1 MSDFKSRNCIYDES
15 QNQLVFSDSD
25 ESIRDDSNVNNG
37 NENMVDG
44 DESIRNKINVGIN
57 GFGRIGKCT
66 ILQLLENP
74 DFNIKVI
81 NTSLNLSSIQRY
93 LNRDS
98 NHGTRNYKVNI
109 LFNSIISIN
118 NHQIKIINQRD
129 PNKIDWDRMGV
140 KYLFETTGVFLT
152 YEDLCQHNA
161 PHVIL
166 SSPPKKSSSE
176 LEIPMFCYGVNHQR
190 YCYQKIISVASCTTN
205 CLAPFLD
212 VADKISKIKE
222 GSFITVHAAT
232 SSQNVT
238 DSGHDNKRTN
248 RSIFNNIIPHTTG
261 ASKCVEKILPYMRG
275 KITGNSVRIPISI
288 VSMID
293 INLTFHNNIKLDRF
307 LEILDNMK
315 EKKDINN
322 MKERKDINNMKER
335 KDINNMKERKD
346 INNMK
351 ERRLLDIVEI
361 NKDNCVSSDFVTTD
375 KPTIIDSQNCLQ
387 IGDNSIKFTL
397 WYDNEWSY
405 CAQMIRMCQFMNCKN
420 TKIKRI
426 VSL

>member
-1 MSDFKSRNCIYDES
+1 MSDFKSRNCIYDEN
-15 QNQLVFSDSD
+15 QNQLIFSDSD
-25 ESIRDDSNVNNG
+25 ESIRDNGDDSNINNGDENMGNGGDSNV
-37 NENMVDG
+37 
-44 DESIRNKINVGIN
+44 NKINVGIN

-66 ILQLLENP
+66 VLQLLENP

-98 NHGTRNYKVNI
+98 NHGTRNYKVNV

-129 PNKIDWDRMGV
+129 PNKIDWERMGV

-190 YCYQKIISVASCTTN
+190 YCHQKIISIASCTTN

-293 INLTFHNNIKLDRF
+293 INLTFHNDIKLDRF

-315 EKKDINN
+315 ER
-322 MKERKDINNMKER
+322 KEI
-335 KDINNMKERKD
+335 I
-346 INNMK
+346 
-351 ERRLLDIVEI
+351 EI
-361 NKDNCVSSDFVTTD
+361 NRDNCVSSDFITTD

-405 CAQMIRMCQFMNCKN
+405 CAQMIRMCQFMNYKN
-420 TKIKRI
+420 KKIRRI